1 METRKSN
8 KKKKNLVDY
17 PNTDS
22 EEEDDITSN
31 SEDDDD
37 SETVSLDIE
46 EITKIAIQELMM
58 DEDFQK
64 EIFKPMIM
72 ITSLQGNREDDDN
85 EDEIPQ
91 RNEDPYLQSLPDS
104 KKRKL
109 REVEKKVMESKKLKV
124 PLKYKIL
131 ESDITINGKRTILEK
146 LEHYQTLMPTSSEFN
161 KLSKYF
167 RIL

>member
-64 EIFKPMIM
+64 RFSNP
-72 ITSLQGNREDDDN
+72 
-85 EDEIPQ
+85 
-91 RNEDPYLQSLPDS
+91 
-104 KKRKL
+104 
-109 REVEKKVMESKKLKV
+109 
-124 PLKYKIL
+124 
-131 ESDITINGKRTILEK
+131 
-146 LEHYQTLMPTSSEFN
+146 
-161 KLSKYF
+161 
-167 RIL
+167 